1 MRGCHSAPPWI
12 ALGIALGM
20 ALEPPARTAFG
31 MALGTLPS
39 LYDWSVNE
47 SLAGASQATTSVLVN
62 ALGHSAGV
70 LIFGIFLYLLLQD
83 RAARRLAGSTKSML
97 AAGLALLWNLA
108 SLLVLGTDPL
118 GANPASHFTT
128 VMAAVGFSV
137 LSLLPAVLFDLCLQE
152 RFRVLVR
159 LGYAL
164 SAATIALHVAELFHD
179 SSSYH
184 RWGLTLITIGFG
196 ALTCVAA
203 AAVFISRDGDRRAA
217 TSRLVGTMSLF
228 LLAMSFVHFR
238 SGDVTQVWSRE
249 LAFHHAA
256 IPLALLI
263 LMQDYRFVLL
273 DAFLRFLANVLLA
286 AMFTFGAVEAW
297 RLDLIHRPATPFY
310 QALLLAGAC
319 LVLIVFAMMRA
330 GVQKM
335 LTRLVFRRPD
345 RDALLAKLKTPVRDE
360 DEYLG
365 AAAGLLG
372 ECMGA
377 GVIDPARRFRRDGGD
392 ARGLDP
398 NSLDIDLARPAVT
411 SELLSRDRSALEREG
426 VEAVVPLRLP
436 ARPADLPSNGS
447 SNGARYV
454 LLGRR
459 SGGRRYL
466 SEDLQVL
473 GRAAGQI
480 VEQVEQFRESE
491 MRRLVAQAELRAL
504 QSQIHPHFLFNALNT
519 LYGII
524 PREAKGARD
533 TVLNLADIFR
543 YFLETEKSFL
553 PLEEELRIVRA
564 YLEVERLRLGG
575 KLRIEIDVEPEA
587 LLAPIPILSIQPLVE
602 NAVKHGIAP
611 LPGGGMVRIEARIET
626 RIGDAAQGEAQS
638 ALRVTVSD
646 SGGGFAAQK
655 SKSGVGMDNV
665 NRRLQLC
672 YGAEACLDIRSGS
685 GGSSV
690 SFAIPMS
697 PAAFLQSPVS
707 KSGPFEPV
715 PETHIAEA
723 GD

>member
-1 MRGCHSAPPWI
+1 ME
-12 ALGIALGM
+12 L
-20 ALEPPARTAFG
+20 PAGTAFG

-39 LYDWSVNE
+39 LYDWSVNQ
-47 SLAGASQATTSVLVN
+47 SLTGASQATTSVLVN

-97 AAGLALLWNLA
+97 AAALALLWNLA
-108 SLLVLGTDPL
+108 SLLVLGADPL
-118 GANPASHFTT
+118 GANPASQFTT

-203 AAVFISRDGDRRAA
+203 AAVFISRDGDRRAT

-263 LMQDYRFVLL
+263 LLQDYRFVLL

-297 RLDLIHRPATPFY
+297 RLDLIQRPATPFH

-319 LVLIVFAMMRA
+319 LLLIVFAMMRG
-330 GVQKM
+330 GVQRM

-345 RDALLAKLKTPVRDE
+345 RDALLRELKTPIRDE
-360 DEYLG
+360 DAYLRT
-365 AAAGLLG
+365 AAELLG
-372 ECMGA
+372 RCMGA
-377 GVIDPARRFRRDGGD
+377 GVIDTAR
-392 ARGLDP
+392 LME
-398 NSLDIDLARPAVT
+398 LDLARPAVT
-411 SELLSRDRSALEREG
+411 SELLSRDRATLEREG
-426 VEAVVPLRLP
+426 VEVVIPLRLP
-436 ARPADLPSNGS
+436 ARHSSDLALGF
-447 SNGARYV
+447 ARCV

-524 PREAKGARD
+524 PREAKGARE

-587 LLAPIPILSIQPLVE
+587 LLAPIPILSVQPLVE

-611 LPGGGMVRIEARIET
+611 QPGGGMVRIEARIET
-626 RIGDAAQGEAQS
+626 VAGDEVQS
-638 ALRVTVSD
+638 VLRVSVSD
-646 SGGGFAAQK
+646 TGCGFAAQK

-672 YGAEACLDIRSGS
+672 YGPEACLDIRSGS

-697 PAAFLQSPVS
+697 SAAFLQNLVLENPAFQTGPE
-707 KSGPFEPV
+707 SGTAARV
-715 PETHIAEA
+715 TEA